1 MDAAAAIGAWAG
13 QKRYAKPLRMRR
25 VLGGALI
32 ALVLFAVAL
41 GIIGAVFA
49 AVQLADESPI
59 GFAPDEF
66 GIFADGIVPL
76 ALEIAIFASMTLAF
90 VLFPRWLLKERGVG
104 HLMKLRRPDR
114 RDARLALLAV
124 ALMAAV
130 LAAYEAIVSVAG
142 VDALIWLAGWPG
154 PEPRSVDVA
163 NIVGFALLAVLAAP
177 LIEEAFFRGFL
188 FGGMRRA
195 GGGRWALPA
204 ALLTSAALFAAAHIV
219 AARMIPLAI
228 HAVMLAVLYMRTRN
242 LTAPTLAHGLW
253 NAGAV
258 TAPWLYWAAT

>member
-41 GIIGAVFA
+41 VMIGIVLV
-49 AVQLADESPI
+49 AVQLAEEGGI
-59 GFAPDEF
+59 EFAQDEF
-66 GIFADGIVPL
+66 GIFSDGLAPV
-76 ALEIAIFASMTLAF
+76 ALEIALFASMALAF
-90 VLFPRWLLKERGVG
+90 ALFPRWLLKERGVG

-130 LAAYEAIVSVAG
+130 LAAYEAIVSAAG
-142 VDALIWLAGWPG
+142 VDALIGLAGWPG
-154 PEPRSVDVA
+154 PEPRSVDAA
-163 NIVGFALLAVLAAP
+163 NVVVFALLAVLAAP

-204 ALLTSAALFAAAHIV
+204 ALLTSAALFAAAHIA

-228 HAVMLAVLYMRTRN
+228 HGVVLSVLYMRTRN

-258 TAPWLYWAAT
+258 AAPWLYWAAT

>member
-32 ALVLFAVAL
+32 ALVLFAAAL
-41 GIIGAVFA
+41 GVIGVVLV
-49 AVQLADESPI
+49 AVQLADDGRI

-66 GIFADGIVPL
+66 GIFADGIAPL
-76 ALEIAIFASMTLAF
+76 ALEIALFASMALAF
-90 VLFPRWLLKERGVG
+90 ALFPRWLLKERGVG

-114 RDARLALLAV
+114 RDVRLALLAV

-130 LAAYEAIVSVAG
+130 LVAYEAIAAAAG
-142 VDALIWLAGWPG
+142 VDALIGLAGWPG
-154 PEPRSVDVA
+154 AEPVSVDVA
-163 NIVGFALLAVLAAP
+163 NIVVFALLAVIAAP

-204 ALLTSAALFAAAHIV
+204 ALLASAALFAAAHV
-219 AARMIPLAI
+219 VVARMIPLAI
-228 HAVMLAVLYMRTRN
+228 HAVVLAALYMRTRN

-258 TAPWLYWAAT
+258 TVPWLYWAAT